1 MPILFLFCFVYTAK
15 KESLDECQQSSFL
28 AQFSKRRRISSQSNS
43 DENLTNAVS
52 HQMFVATPRSTD
64 RTCAFQTSL
73 VDLSEVTHLLET
85 QESKVLLSWRG
96 SFKDPFFR

>member
-15 KESLDECQQSSFL
+15 KESLGECQQSAFL
-28 AQFSKRRRISSQSNS
+28 AQLSKRRRISSQSNS
-43 DENLTNAVS
+43 DENLTNAVGP
-52 HQMFVATPRSTD
+52 QMFNAATPPSTD

-85 QESKVLLSWRG
+85 
-96 SFKDPFFR
+96 